1 MASKKKTAKKKTT
14 SRKKKSR
21 VSTRKGVA
29 TRKRHDLTN
38 KLKEDLKATKETLRA
53 ARTAAREEL
62 KLAKAAAKAE
72 IALLKE
78 QLSVAQKREQA
89 LMKIGEQKAKMMWQ
103 AGAKWEKE
111 QLAKIQKTLKTKRRS
126 K

>member
-1 MASKKKTAKKKTT
+1 MAARKKVSKKKAA
-14 SRKKKSR
+14 SRKKR
-21 VSTRKGVA
+21 TTVSTRKGVA
-29 TRKRHDLTN
+29 TRTRHDLTK
-38 KLKEDLKATKETLRA
+38 KLKEDLKATRETLRA
-53 ARTAAREEL
+53 AQSAAREDL

-89 LMKIGEQKAKMMWQ
+89 LMKIGEQKARLMWQ
-103 AGAKWEKE
+103 AGNKWEKE
-111 QLAKIQKTLKTKRRS
+111 QLAKIKKNLKVKRRS